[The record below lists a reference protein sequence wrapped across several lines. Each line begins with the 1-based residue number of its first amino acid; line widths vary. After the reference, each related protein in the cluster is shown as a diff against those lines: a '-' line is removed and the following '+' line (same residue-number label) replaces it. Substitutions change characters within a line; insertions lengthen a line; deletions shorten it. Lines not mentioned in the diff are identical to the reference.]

1 MAAINRNLEPAEAET
16 YPTDER
22 VNYEILSQ
30 RQLIWRKFKR
40 HRVAV
45 ICMYLLI
52 ALYVVTIFAEFFAPY
67 DAFTRHTTYLFAPPT
82 RIHFV
87 DPDGTFHLR
96 PFVYGIDNELNMET
110 FQREYVE
117 DQSEMYFIQFFV
129 KGEPYKLLGFIET
142 DIHFFGV
149 DEDGA
154 IFLAGTDALGRDLF
168 SRMLLGARTSL
179 FVGLI
184 GLLIGFILGLFFGG
198 ISGYYGGSIDNF
210 IQRLI
215 EFLQSLPTLPLW
227 MALAALVPQEW
238 SPIEVYFGISIVLAT
253 VGWTG
258 LARVVRGK
266 LISLREEDYIL
277 AATLSGVSERAII
290 IRHLLPGF
298 TSYLIVHL
306 TLAIPGMILGETS
319 LSFLGLGIQPPAVS
333 LGTLL
338 QDAQNVQTVTLNPWM
353 LIPGGLVMVIVIAF
367 NFLGDGLRDA
377 ADPYKHT

>member
-1 MAAINRNLEPAEAET
+1 MTSSSSALSPE
-16 YPTDER
+16 DQLD
-22 VNYEILSQ
+22 YEILSQ
-30 RQLIWRKFKR
+30 RQLVWRKFKR
-40 HRVAV
+40 HRVAQF
-45 ICMYLLI
+45 CLYLLI
-52 ALYVVTIFAEFFAPY
+52 VFYGLAIFAEFFAPHG
-67 DAFTRHTTYLFAPPT
+67 AFERHTDYLFAPPT
-82 RIHFV
+82 PLHFV
-87 DPDGTFHLR
+87 DSNGSIHLR
-96 PFVYGIDNELNMET
+96 PFVYKVENELNLET

-117 DQSEMYFIQFFV
+117 DTSEKYFIKLLV
-129 KGEPYKLLGFIET
+129 RGEPYQLLGFLPT
-142 DIHFFGV
+142 DFHLFGV
-149 DEDGA
+149 DEPGVF
-154 IFLAGTDALGRDLF
+154 FLFGTDGLGRDLL

-184 GLLIGFILGLFFGG
+184 GLAIGFVLGLFFGG
-198 ISGYYGGSIDNF
+198 ISGYYGGGIDNLV
-210 IQRLI
+210 QRLI

-227 MALAALVPQEW
+227 MALAALVPPEW
-238 SPIEVYFGISIVLAT
+238 SPIQVYFGISLVLAT

-290 IRHLLPGF
+290 MRHLLPGF

-306 TLAIPGMILGETS
+306 TLAIPRMILGETA

-338 QDAQNVQTVTLNPWM
+338 QDSQNVQTVTLNPW
-353 LIPGGLVMVIVIAF
+353 LLYPGAVVVVIVIAF

-377 ADPYKHT
+377 ADPYKHI